1 MDENIKKKILAE
13 MESIIGNSCYNGNI
27 QNWGP
32 GGEWYGEGREFRYPI
47 TFLDNGTLKDKRWS
61 SDPSMPIKRMRT
73 GYYAFGANRLYIIQA
88 LEKVLEKL
96 EFKYNFDPEKKEPES
111 AHAEDSIS
119 IKNSISNNIIK
130 CPICRTPLNPKNL
143 DKHFRKV
150 HSDS

>member
-1 MDENIKKKILAE
+1 MEENIKKKILAE

-47 TFLDNGTLKDKRWS
+47 TFLDQGALKNKCRS
-61 SDPSMPIKRMRT
+61 SDPSMPIQRMRT

-88 LEKVLEKL
+88 LEKVVERLES
-96 EFKYNFDPEKKEPES
+96 KYNFSPEKKPEVVFS
-111 AHAEDSIS
+111 EESTR
-119 IKNSISNNIIK
+119 IKSSLNNLIK
-130 CPICRTPLNPKNL
+130 CPVCRVPLKPKNL
-143 DKHFRKV
+143 DKHFRKA